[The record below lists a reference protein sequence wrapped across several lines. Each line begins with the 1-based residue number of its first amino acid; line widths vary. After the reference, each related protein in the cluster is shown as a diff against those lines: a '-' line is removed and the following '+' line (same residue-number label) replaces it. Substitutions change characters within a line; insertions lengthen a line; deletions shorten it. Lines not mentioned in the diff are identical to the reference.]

1 MANVLPI
8 LFAAGAAVVLL
19 GKKKKK
25 KRKSAPALTEEA
37 KKEIKELVEGTR
49 PPQEPDLSGETVEE
63 TSLEFE
69 EKPTGEA
76 AGDFEMELEP
86 LEYDAEDDAEEAE
99 KPAPELSPQEKY
111 AQMRA
116 KCDTFIDAV
125 HIEPTEAGE
134 IPINKIAVEQ
144 SILPAMRESAMG
156 FAQNFGTPLD
166 GETVGPRLVLAGL
179 EAVAAEC
186 GWEFSDADQEFRYA
200 DSKRADGG
208 RMGQV
213 LGAMIDLSV
222 MVLEEINQ
230 PKPPQAQFQQA
241 QQG

>member
-8 LFAAGAAVVLL
+8 ILVAGAAAVLL
-19 GKKKKK
+19 GRKKK
-25 KRKSAPALTEEA
+25 KRKRTPALTEEA

-49 PPQEPDLSGETVEE
+49 PPQVPDLDGMMVEE

-69 EKPTGEA
+69 DKPAGEA
-76 AGDFEMELEP
+76 AGDFEMESES
-86 LEYDAEDDAEEAE
+86 LEYDVEDDAEEAE
-99 KPAPELSPQEKY
+99 APAPELSPQEKY

-144 SILPAMRESAMG
+144 SILPAMRESALG
-156 FAQNFGTPLD
+156 FAQNLGTPLD
-166 GETVGPRLVLAGL
+166 GETIGPRLVLAGL
-179 EAVAAEC
+179 EAVAPGC
-186 GWEFSDADQEFRYA
+186 GWEFSEADQEFRYA
-200 DSKRADGG
+200 DNKRADGG

-213 LGAMIDLSV
+213 LGAVIDLSV
-222 MVLEEINQ
+222 IVLNEINQ
-230 PKPPQAQFQQA
+230 PKQQFQQV